1 MTNTRSPIDAAAI
14 AKASVRMGQLQV
26 SDQHLFWCER
36 RPQEKGRQTVLMM
49 QDGEPVSL
57 LPEGYS
63 ARSKVHEYGGGD
75 YRVSHGR
82 LFFVNDADQGLY
94 VMPLDG
100 SQAPARLSCLLENGE
115 RRYAD
120 CVISPDG
127 QTAVAVQETHT
138 SEGAVLNDLV
148 AFSTSDVDQE
158 PVVLVTDVD
167 FVAAPDFSHDGSR
180 LAWITWGTQE
190 MSWEQSDLWIA
201 DWQDGFLVNTK
212 NLSFHESSS
221 YLQPTWSASGKLYYS
236 CDLKGHWEIYC
247 YDGESRERV
256 CELPGECGYPAWI
269 FGCCCF
275 CVDANDVIIAIVG
288 QPGQNQLC
296 RIENG
301 QLKTIDL
308 PLTDFDPTLAL
319 SNSQV
324 FYLAS
329 HSCRPKTI
337 DALSLSDFSSRSV
350 SSPGRSF
357 EGLVAAKAISFPGE
371 EGGEVHAFYYEAS
384 EGPSPLIVAAHG
396 GPTAYSD
403 ASYQLAIQFW
413 VSRGYSYLDV
423 NYRGSAGYGRAYRRA
438 LLERWGELDASDCVQ
453 AARYAIAQGWVDPK
467 QCFIRGGSAGGL
479 TVLNALIHDDVF
491 AAGTSLYGVVDLL
504 TLEEA
509 THKFEA
515 SYLIS
520 LVGALPEHKD
530 RYHDRSPRYHADQ
543 LKAPVLF
550 LQGLKDAVVPPSQVN
565 AMMAA
570 MDKAGKPY
578 RYQAYPEEGHGFRSE
593 DTLIDALNR
602 EHAFYQDVIAAVT
615 PLKNG
620 VQ

>member
-1 MTNTRSPIDAAAI
+1 MLNTPSPIDASAI
-14 AKASVRMGQLQV
+14 AKASIRMGQLQV
-26 SDQHLFWCER
+26 YDEGLFWCER
-36 RPQEKGRQTVLMM
+36 RPQEKGRQTVVTMTA
-49 QDGEPVSL
+49 GEPLSI

-82 LFFVNDADQGLY
+82 LFFVNDADQALY
-94 VMPLDG
+94 VMPLDA
-100 SQAPARLSCLLENGE
+100 SQLPLRLSCVLEGVE

-120 CVISPDG
+120 CVVSPDG
-127 QTAVAVQETHT
+127 TQVVAVQETHRD
-138 SEGAVLNDLV
+138 GVVLNDLV
-148 AFSTSDVDQE
+148 VFSTTSSDQE

-167 FVAAPDFSHDGSR
+167 FVAAPAFSHDGLR
-180 LAWITWGTQE
+180 LAWVTWGTQE
-190 MSWEQSDLWIA
+190 MSWEQSDVWIA
-201 DWQDGFLVNTK
+201 DWQEGALGERK
-212 NLSFHESSS
+212 KLSFEAPCS

-247 YDGESRERV
+247 YDAGVTERV
-256 CELPGECGYPAWI
+256 CALPGECGYPAWV

-288 QPGQNQLC
+288 EPGRNQLC

-301 QLKTIDL
+301 QCSAFDL
-308 PLTDFDPTLAL
+308 PVTDFDPTLAM
-319 SNSQV
+319 SDSVV

-329 HSCRPKTI
+329 HSSRPKAI
-337 DALSLSDFSSRSV
+337 EALSLSDSSQ
-350 SSPGRSF
+350 RSF
-357 EGLVAAKAISFPGE
+357 VAPASQFDHLVSARAICFPGDD
-371 EGGEVHAFYYEAS
+371 GGDVHAFYYDS
-384 EGPSPLIVAAHG
+384 SPGKSSPLIVAAHG
-396 GPTAYSD
+396 GPTAYAD

-413 VSRGYSYLDV
+413 LSRGYSYLDV

-438 LLERWGELDASDCVQ
+438 LLGRWGELDASDCVA
-453 AARYAIAQGWVDPK
+453 AARYAIAHSWADPE

-479 TVLNALIHDDVF
+479 TVLNALIHSDVF
-491 AAGTSLYGVVDLL
+491 AAGTSLYGVVDLM

-520 LVGALPEHKD
+520 LVGELPQHQD
-530 RYHDRSPRYHADQ
+530 RYRERSPRYHADH

-565 AMMAA
+565 GMMEA

-578 RYQAYPEEGHGFRSE
+578 CYHAYPDEGHGFRSE
-593 DTLIDALNR
+593 ATLIDSLNR
-602 EHAFYQDVIAAVT
+602 EHAFYQDVI
-615 PLKNG
+615 LKKEC
-620 VQ
+620 QQD